1 MMTLRS
7 LILGG
12 AMLLGAPGLVHAEAP
27 RGELLLSAIDVP
39 LTAAAIEQVGLTEA
53 VTLQVLHD
61 LQRPRYARLR
71 AASALPFFGT
81 DTALAALTARAT
93 EDTDTEVRLQA
104 VTSLVWGAEAQEAR
118 RAPQWL
124 GALDTLERRADLPTY
139 VRAHLRTERAALA
152 KRTAPALKTPR

>member
-81 DTALAALTARAT
+81 DTALAALTTRAT
-93 EDTDTEVRLQA
+93 EDTDPEVRLQA
-104 VTSLVWGAEAQEAR
+104 VTSLVWGAEAQE
-118 RAPQWL
+118 
-124 GALDTLERRADLPTY
+124 DTLERRADLPTY